1 MKRFLYVIFIVLFI
15 VALDQMTKYLIISYV
30 KSFESIKLFPFLHI
44 VSVKNTGGAFGILK
58 DIGNSLFIT
67 VSFIAIILIMWL
79 LIHSEKSYFG
89 FSFILGGAI
98 GNLIDRLN
106 YGWVI
111 DFIDFSIGRFHWPA
125 FNVAD
130 SAITIG
136 VIMVLLSLDLYKK

>member
-15 VALDQMTKYLIISYV
+15 VALDQITKYLITIYV
-30 KSFESIKLFPFLHI
+30 KSFESIKLFTFLHI

-58 DIGNSLFIT
+58 EMGNSLFIM
-67 VSFIAIILIMWL
+67 VSLVAIMFIMWL
-79 LIHSEKSYFG
+79 LIHSKESYFG
-89 FSFILGGAI
+89 LSFILGGAI
-98 GNLIDRLN
+98 GNLIDRLL
-106 YGWVI
+106 YGWVV

-136 VIMVLLSLDLYKK
+136 VIMVLLSLKLHKK